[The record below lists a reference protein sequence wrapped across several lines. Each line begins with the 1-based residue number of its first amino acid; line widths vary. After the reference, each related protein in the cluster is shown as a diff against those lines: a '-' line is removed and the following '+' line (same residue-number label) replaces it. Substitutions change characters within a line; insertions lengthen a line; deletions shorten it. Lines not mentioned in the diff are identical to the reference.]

1 MDNFKPLTK
10 ALEKWFDKALCDLPE
25 ELRDRVED
33 EFFPMPWDR
42 LSPGNRR
49 KICTQIDSYDDP
61 SLEAVRQ
68 HFSKLA
74 DTVTNLEASIAE
86 WKSKLT
92 PTAIDQDIKERK
104 LEALHQELQRIKD
117 ENFANGAPIF
127 PPRPASRK
135 PENSK
140 VVESPAV
147 KKPNHSGL
155 RRELRKQKTSERY
168 KAWNK
173 AYRELRKKHPGKT
186 DTWISKQIQKMDIG
200 DGKTAETIRRKMKP

>member
-1 MDNFKPLTK
+1 
-10 ALEKWFDKALCDLPE
+10 
-25 ELRDRVED
+25 
-33 EFFPMPWDR
+33 
-42 LSPGNRR
+42 
-49 KICTQIDSYDDP
+49 
-61 SLEAVRQ
+61 
-68 HFSKLA
+68 LA

-147 KKPNHSGL
+147 KKPSHSGL
-155 RRELRKQKTSERY
+155 QRELRKQKTSERY

-173 AYRELRKKHPGKT
+173 AYRELRKKNPGKNA
-186 DTWISKQIQKMDIG
+186 TWISKQIEKMDIG
-200 DGKTAETIRRKMKP
+200 DGKTAETIRRKMKS